1 MIVVTRTCVLSAQ
14 LCLTLDNPTDCIP
27 PGSSVHGVLQTR
39 TLEWV
44 AILSPGN
51 LPDPG
56 IEPGTAALQVDSVP
70 SEPPGMPSCHKYSLL
85 TSSVYLPQSTW
96 PVFWL

>member
-1 MIVVTRTCVLSAQ
+1 M
-14 LCLTLDNPTDCIP
+14 DCIP